1 MTTPKLS
8 LGPVLFYW
16 PRDVL
21 FDFYERVVDTPID
34 IIYLGETICSK
45 RKSLHTQDWLDLA
58 DKLATTG
65 KEVILSTLSLFES
78 ESELKTLRR
87 LCKNGRFIIEANDM
101 AAVHLLENTSFV
113 TGHSINIYNNHT
125 LAKLA
130 KLGLKRWVLPVELS
144 RETLIDLHTNRPT
157 GVETEVFVYGRL
169 PLAYSA
175 RCFTAR
181 ARNLPKDDCQYCC
194 VDYPDG
200 LLLSTQEN
208 QAFLTLNGIQT
219 LSAHYCNLLFA
230 LHEFE
235 QLGVEVLRISP
246 QSHHTEKVID
256 IFHHCLTKQIDL
268 SDGIK
273 KLQRLTPTGNCNG
286 YWHGQAGLKCL
297 PDF

>member
-1 MTTPKLS
+1 MTQLKLS
-8 LGPVLFYW
+8 LGPILFYW
-16 PRDVL
+16 SRESI
-21 FDFYERVVDTPID
+21 FDFYEQIANTPID

-45 RKSLHTQDWLDLA
+45 RKSLHTEEWLELA
-58 DKLATTG
+58 DKLTAAG
-65 KEVILSTLSLFES
+65 KEVILSTLSLFEA

-87 LCKNGRFIIEANDM
+87 LCKNGHYLIEANDM
-101 AAVHLLENTSFV
+101 AAVHLLENTPFI
-113 TGHSINIYNNHT
+113 TGHSINIYNQFT

-144 RETLIDLHTNRPT
+144 RETLIDLHTSRPA

-181 ARNLPKDDCQYCC
+181 AKNLPKDDCQYCC
-194 VDYPDG
+194 IDYPDG

-219 LSAHYCNLLFA
+219 MSAQYCNLLFS
-230 LHEFE
+230 LPEFE
-235 QLGVEVLRISP
+235 RLHIEVLRISP

-256 IFHHCLTKQIDL
+256 IFHKCLTKQEDVL
-268 SDGIK
+268 QSME
-273 KLQRLTPTGNCNG
+273 KLQRLTPVGMCNG
-286 YWHGQAGLKCL
+286 YWHGQAGMAMTSV
-297 PDF
+297 